1 MIKDITYAVKYVILL
16 TPVLATTDIL
26 LSTILAILTPAQ
38 IKVTELCLG
47 SVTEYFAGTVS
58 VNSVTIWIAG
68 LVVLLILQ
76 AVLRHLVDSAYI
88 ELKREISHKLSDEI
102 IGKLRM
108 IKYSNFENEQFY
120 DTLNRIHENPAD
132 KISGI
137 FHSFITVVSYVVELL
152 CVAGLLMSIS
162 PAFGILYAGILIYV
176 VAMNFLSMHKMNN
189 MFYEMSPSERRLNY
203 LENVVTDKSSLY
215 EIKVYG
221 AKEMIMSKIRAE
233 NRRVFSQRLKT
244 TISAQK
250 YCFLSSIGTTLWI
263 VSLFAF
269 LMMKISSGAA
279 SASLMV
285 ALLSVVGR
293 VLSSTDSVSFE
304 ISNLAQ
310 NSLVSKCLREF
321 FDLEDEPSISGSR
334 LEQDIVHTIAFDN
347 VSFRYSEKSDFVLEN
362 ISFTMR
368 SDENV
373 AIVGYNGAGKT
384 TLILLLCGLL
394 EPTEGKILIDGVSL
408 EEIPRDEL
416 SRLFAVVFQ
425 DYGRYQLSVR
435 ENVALGFIIE
445 LENDIEIRKSLKMAD
460 AEADFPV
467 LDQMIG
473 RLYENGTGLSGGQ
486 WQKLAIA
493 RPFFSDRDFFI
504 FDEPTAS
511 LDAEAENILY
521 QNLKSRLSHKGCIF
535 ISHRLPGA
543 IMSDRILVIDNH
555 HLAESGTHEELLLK
569 NGIYAEMYHAQADS
583 YLEGGA
589 GL

>member
-1 MIKDITYAVKYVILL
+1 MIKDITYAVKYVIRL
-16 TPVLATTDIL
+16 TPVLAITDIL
-26 LSTILAILTPAQ
+26 LSIVLAILTPVQ
-38 IKVTELCLG
+38 IKITELCLD
-47 SVTEYFAGTVS
+47 SVTEYFAGAVAISS
-58 VNSVTIWIAG
+58 VIMWIAG

-76 AVLRHLVDSAYI
+76 AIFKHLADLTYI
-88 ELKREISHKLSDEI
+88 ELKREVSHKLSAKI
-102 IGKLRM
+102 IEKLQV

-132 KISGI
+132 KVSGL
-137 FHSFITVVSYVVELL
+137 FYSFIMVISYTVELI
-152 CVAGLLMSIS
+152 CVAGLLITIS
-162 PAFGILYAGILIYV
+162 PVFGVLYAVILIYV
-176 VAMNFLSMHKMNN
+176 VTMNFLSMYKMNN
-189 MFYEMSPSERRLNY
+189 MFYEMSSAERRLDY
-203 LENVVTDKSSLY
+203 LEKIVTDKSSLY
-215 EIKVYG
+215 EIQVYG
-221 AKEMIMSKIRAE
+221 AKEMIMSKIHAE

-269 LMMKISSGAA
+269 LMMNISSGVA

-285 ALLSVVGR
+285 ALLSMVGR
-293 VLSSTDSVSFE
+293 ILSSTDSVSYE

-310 NSLVSKCLREF
+310 NSLASKCLREF
-321 FDLEDEPSISGSR
+321 FSLENESITDDSR
-334 LEQDIVHTIAFDN
+334 LESDIIHTITFEN
-347 VSFRYSEKSDFVLEN
+347 VSFRYSENSANVLEN

-368 SDENV
+368 SDENIAV
-373 AIVGYNGAGKT
+373 VGYNGAGKT

-394 EPTEGKILIDGVSL
+394 EPTEGRILIDGVSL
-408 EEIPRDEL
+408 SDIPKAEL
-416 SRLFAVVFQ
+416 TKLFAVVFQ
-425 DYGRYQLSVR
+425 DYGRYQVSVR
-435 ENVALGFIIE
+435 ENVALGSLIE
-445 LENDIEIRKSLKMAD
+445 LENDVEICKSLKMAD

-473 RLYENGTGLSGGQ
+473 RLYESGTDLSGGQ

-493 RPFFSDRDFFI
+493 RAFFSNRDFFI

-521 QNLKSRLSHKGCIF
+521 KNLKSRFSHKGCIF

-543 IMSDRILVIDNH
+543 IMSNRILVIDNH

-583 YLEGGA
+583 YLEGGTRS
-589 GL
+589 